1 MRSNVLIMSSEKKYD
16 TDFSKEVSSLV
27 KEVAVVYNVGVANKK
42 ISYNDFLSNK
52 MLIVHSIRKGISFSF
67 FNKIRNNSPFT
78 DIEWADFLN
87 ISTKSLQ
94 RYKNEKRFVF
104 KPIHSEKIIELA
116 EVTNFGNTVFDT
128 TKDFYSWLDTTS
140 IALGSMKPL
149 ELLKNS
155 YGKEM
160 VMEELNRIDQGVF
173 V

>member
-1 MRSNVLIMSSEKKYD
+1 MKTNVLIMSLQKKYNN
-16 TDFSKEVSSLV
+16 DFSKEVNTLV
-27 KEVAVVYNVGVANKK
+27 KEVAAVYKVGLTKK
-42 ISYNDFLSNK
+42 PITYKDFLNNK
-52 MLIVHSIRKGISFSF
+52 MLIVHSIRKGISYSF
-67 FNKIRNNSPFT
+67 FNKIKINAPFT

-94 RYKNEKRFVF
+94 RYKNKKNHVF
-104 KPIHSEKIIELA
+104 KSNHSEKIIELA
-116 EVTNFGNTVFDT
+116 EVTNFGGEVFDNNDNFYTWLT
-128 TKDFYSWLDTTS
+128 TIS
-140 IALGSMKPL
+140 IALGTMKPI

>member
-1 MRSNVLIMSSEKKYD
+1 MNIQKKYD
-16 TDFSKEVSSLV
+16 NNFNKEITSLV
-27 KEVAVVYNVGVANKK
+27 KEVAAVYKIKSTNKS
-42 ISYNDFLSNK
+42 ISYNDFLNNK

-67 FNKIRNNSPFT
+67 FKIIKSNAPFT

-94 RYKNEKRFVF
+94 RYKNEKKFVF

-116 EVTNFGNTVFDT
+116 EVTNFGNQVFDT
-128 TKDFYSWLDTTS
+128 TKDFYSWLNTSS
-140 IALGSMKPL
+140 IALGAMMPI

>member
-1 MRSNVLIMSSEKKYD
+1 MSESKKNYD
-16 TDFSKEVSSLV
+16 DLTKEVASLV
-27 KEVAVVYNVGVANKK
+27 KEVSAVYKLGSSKK
-42 ISYNDFLSNK
+42 SITYQDFLSNK
-52 MLIVHSIRKGISFSF
+52 MLIIHSIRKGISFSF
-67 FNKIRNNSPFT
+67 FNKIKSNSPFT
-78 DIEWADFLN
+78 DIEWANFLN

-116 EVTNFGNTVFDT
+116 EVTNFGNEVFDNN
-128 TKDFYSWLDTTS
+128 KSFYSWLNTSS
-140 IALGSMKPL
+140 IALGNMKPL

-160 VMEELNRIDQGVF
+160 VMDELHRIDHGIF

>member
-1 MRSNVLIMSSEKKYD
+1 MGSQEKYD
-16 TDFSKEVSSLV
+16 IDFNKEVTSLV
-27 KEVAVVYNVGVANKK
+27 KEIAVVYK
-42 ISYNDFLSNK
+42 INPAKRNINYNDFLNNK

-67 FNKIRNNSPFT
+67 FNKIKNNSPFT

-94 RYKNEKRFVF
+94 RYKNEKKFVF

-128 TKDFYSWLDTTS
+128 TKDFYSWLNTSS

>member
-1 MRSNVLIMSSEKKYD
+1 MNSLKKYNTGFD
-16 TDFSKEVSSLV
+16 AEVTAIV
-27 KEVAVVYNVGVANKK
+27 KEVAAVYKINSTTKK

-67 FNKIRNNSPFT
+67 FNKIKNNSPFT

-116 EVTNFGNTVFDT
+116 EVTNFGNSVFDT
-128 TKDFYSWLDTTS
+128 TKDFYSWLNTTS

>member
-1 MRSNVLIMSSEKKYD
+1 MNL
-16 TDFSKEVSSLV
+16 SKENYDDFNKEITSLV
-27 KEVAVVYNVGVANKK
+27 KEVAATYIIGSSLNPITYK
-42 ISYNDFLSNK
+42 DFLNNK

-67 FNKIRNNSPFT
+67 FDKIKTHSPFS
-78 DIEWADFLN
+78 DIEWADYLN

-94 RYKNEKRFVF
+94 RYRNEKKYVF

-116 EVTNFGNTVFDT
+116 EVTHFGNEVFDHS
-128 TKDFYSWLDTTS
+128 KDFYSWLNTNS
-140 IALGSMKPL
+140 IALGNMKPL

-160 VMEELNRIDQGVF
+160 VMDELHRLDQGIF